1 MLVKANQL
9 SNEKVHISF
18 IQRFMERKQLV
29 STNLHGEG
37 GSCPLSN
44 NLDTLRY
51 YIDQYSPDDIFNM
64 DETSFFY
71 EKVSQRMV
79 IEKNKKKDTRGIKQS
94 KKRITA
100 CLTVSMSNTVKV
112 PILFIGTANKPQ
124 PFRKIPINYTHQK
137 HAWMDAGG
145 FMYYIDNILL
155 PSIKNKSILLILDN
169 FAGHPHSLPNLEKYK
184 NIKLIYLPANTTSR
198 LQPLDQGIIAA
209 LKLNYQKL
217 IMTKRLDT
225 LDNYNKILNNIHTKN
240 GGVFL
245 GHQPSISDGLVY
257 LTKAFDEIKCSTI
270 INCWIKSTLPNS
282 VQSDTIKKAI
292 NIYQLLISLM
302 MSNK

>member
-1 MLVKANQL
+1 
-9 SNEKVHISF
+9 
-18 IQRFMERKQLV
+18 
-29 STNLHGEG
+29 
-37 GSCPLSN
+37 
-44 NLDTLRY
+44 
-51 YIDQYSPDDIFNM
+51 
-64 DETSFFY
+64 
-71 EKVSQRMV
+71 
-79 IEKNKKKDTRGIKQS
+79 
-94 KKRITA
+94 
-100 CLTVSMSNTVKV
+100 
-112 PILFIGTANKPQ
+112 
-124 PFRKIPINYTHQK
+124 
-137 HAWMDAGG
+137 MDAGG

-245 GHQPSISDGLVY
+245 GHQPSISDSWY
-257 LTKAFDEIKCSTI
+257 
-270 INCWIKSTLPNS
+270 TLPNS

-292 NIYQLLISLM
+292 NSIPTTNFFDDVVSTVKDVPISKEKPLVVKIYINVVLMKYFLI
-302 MSNK
+302 